1 MTIQGMNLIYVA
13 DPMCSWCYGFG
24 KTVSELLAEPGD
36 LQPLQLALVM
46 GGLRPF
52 TTDALAPGKADEIF
66 GHWHHVQDA
75 SGLPFAAAPN
85 TALHEK
91 GFVYDTEP
99 ASRAVV
105 TVRSIWPQHS
115 WAYFKSV
122 QAAFYAEGK
131 NMTRAEVLADVA
143 QRVGLPRA
151 EFAVAFASQAMR
163 DATLQDF
170 AQSQRWGITGFPGV
184 IAAKGS
190 ELHLVCRGYAPAVTL
205 RAQLAALTQG

>member
-1 MTIQGMNLIYVA
+1 MAIQGMNLIYVA

-66 GHWHHVQDA
+66 GHWHHVQEA
-75 SGLPFAAAPN
+75 SGLPFSAAPN

-170 AQSQRWGITGFPGV
+170 AHSQRWGITGFPAV
-184 IAAKGS
+184 IAAKGE
-190 ELHLVCRGYAPAVTL
+190 ELHLVCRGYAPTATL
-205 RAQLAALTQG
+205 RANLAALIQG